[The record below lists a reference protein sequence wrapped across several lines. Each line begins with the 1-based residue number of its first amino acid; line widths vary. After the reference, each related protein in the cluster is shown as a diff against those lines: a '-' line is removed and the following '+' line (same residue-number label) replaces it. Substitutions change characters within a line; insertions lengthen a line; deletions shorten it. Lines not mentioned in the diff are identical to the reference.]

1 MRDMIAQFVTML
13 MGVISYPVL
22 GTLFGFTVKLDWVG
36 IFVRGFGTGFGS
48 EPIITPGPV
57 LVVLPLIATIAA
69 ISNGLLLRER
79 FSGYQIPEQLKRSVL
94 TASFFSLWSAAG
106 FAYYLNRSYASGQM
120 QILFLP
126 LSVALANFIYFVLE
140 MDLEAKWSAKS
151 FFKPETWRKPKL
163 RSSITSLTLAIVMAL
178 PLASTVAFP
187 QPGIELKRLT
197 QGVSGHT
204 WPKKEHAQ
212 FRFEVNQIKSSEK
225 EDVFYFGTS
234 GNYYE
239 LALGLRSLNLFNS
252 PFDLTISQLI
262 VEQACSEIKKSGAS
276 RIVLNDEGMAIAQAF
291 LNKRLCEIYS
301 EDPNRGP
308 RFLVLK

>member
-1 MRDMIAQFVTML
+1 MA
-13 MGVISYPVL
+13 
-22 GTLFGFTVKLDWVG
+22 
-36 IFVRGFGTGFGS
+36 

-69 ISNGLLLRER
+69 ISTGLLLRER
-79 FSGYQIPEQLKRSVL
+79 FSSYQIPEQLRRSVL

-140 MDLEAKWSAKS
+140 MDLEAKWSARS
-151 FFKPETWRKPKL
+151 FFKAETWRKPKL
-163 RSSITSLTLAIVMAL
+163 RSSLTSLTLAIVMAL

-187 QPGIELKRLT
+187 QPNIELKRLT
-197 QGVSGHT
+197 QGVPGHT
-204 WPKKEHAQ
+204 WPKREHAQ
-212 FRFEVNQIKSSEK
+212 FRFDVKQIKSSEK

-239 LALGLRSLNLFNS
+239 LALGLKSLNLFNS

-291 LNKRLCEIYS
+291 LNKSLCEIYS

-308 RFLVLK
+308 RFLLLK